1 MTVEMH
7 AIPFGED
14 SPANLS
20 VSDVLAAPTFSPP
33 VSSGPH
39 RLPGDRVK
47 DPEVFFRTSQ
57 VADSLRDSA
66 KLFLRAK
73 TTDPTLVAQMVAD
86 YERIRTA
93 ITTFVDEALAE
104 DTDRHCPA
112 LGAGSSLEMVLY
124 AATQLCRW
132 IDAIQATPSF
142 LVAEQVKV
150 ANAREVTA
158 KVSQALGE
166 SQVHPGLPRSKST
179 GQYL

>member
-7 AIPFGED
+7 AVPFGED

-20 VSDVLAAPTFSPP
+20 VSDVLSAPAYNPP
-33 VSSGPH
+33 VAAT

-47 DPEVFFRTSQ
+47 DSEVFFRTSQ

-73 TTDPTLVAQMVAD
+73 TVDPTLLAQMVAD
-86 YERIRTA
+86 YESIRTS
-93 ITTFVDEALAE
+93 IGTFVDETLAE
-104 DTDRHCPA
+104 GTEKHCPS
-112 LGAGSSLEMVLY
+112 LGPDSSLEMVLY

-142 LVAEQVKV
+142 LISEQVKL
-150 ANAREVTA
+150 ANAREVTN

-166 SQVHPGLPRSKST
+166 TPAGPGLPRTKPT